1 MGLIFVKATSLDAA
15 TASDTASV
23 TLMSTDVDG
32 IASGLQ
38 KIHDMWASIIELGL
52 GIYLLERYVG
62 AACFLLIIPAV
73 CMCSSI
79 VSPLSRLLLL
89 IRLAPSVQLCYWQ
102 GWRRN
107 GPGQS
112 GLERQ
117 GAEACID
124 NIVSPWPNQGR
135 KDDGAFDL
143 R

>member
-1 MGLIFVKATSLDAA
+1 MHYTFRLITSVRGGLVGLIFVKATSLDAA

-38 KIHDMWASIIELGL
+38 KIHDIWASIIELGL

-79 VSPLSRLLLL
+79 VTPSSRLLLL
-89 IRLAPSVQLCYWQ
+89 IRLAPSVQLRY
-102 GWRRN
+102 
-107 GPGQS
+107 
-112 GLERQ
+112 RQ
-117 GAEACID
+117 G
-124 NIVSPWPNQGR
+124 
-135 KDDGAFDL
+135 
-143 R
+143 